1 MNTFIVLIQSLL
13 DRIRQMAQQIR
24 LKQFFADP
32 FLFLIPL
39 AILYFILMVGFGLSW
54 YKFNSQK
61 PIVKRSLHYFPF
73 PAAYVN
79 GGVVWSSQLD
89 DQVGFVTQF
98 SEKTGQSQVAVNQAP
113 AKIFDRLIENKLIER
128 EAAKNGLKVTAREVN
143 EAYKKI
149 TDQHGGEQDV
159 TKLLL
164 NLYGMTPADFKK
176 LVASELIKQKIKD
189 ELLVN
194 VKVRHILV
202 KDEKRAKDILDKL
215 KSGGKFEDLAK
226 EFSEDTNS
234 REKGG
239 DLGFIRRG
247 QLNDKFENAAF
258 GTKPGELYGDPV
270 KTDQGFEIIKVDER
284 KGKVDKTYEK
294 WLEDLKASTRVVRFV
309 KI

>member
-1 MNTFIVLIQSLL
+1 MNTLIAFFQNFTA
-13 DRIRQMAQQIR
+13 RIGQALQGVR
-24 LKQFFADP
+24 LKRLFAEP
-32 FLFLIPL
+32 ILFLIPL
-39 AILYFILMVGFGLSW
+39 IILYLILMVGFGVSW
-54 YKFNSQK
+54 YKFKSQK

-79 GGVVWSSQLD
+79 GGVVWSAQLD

-98 SEKTGQSQVAVNQAP
+98 SEKTGQSQVAVNEAP

-128 EAAKNGLKVTAREVN
+128 EANKNGVHVTTKEVDD
-143 EAYKKI
+143 AYKKI

-159 TKLLL
+159 AKLLL

-176 LVASELIKQKIKD
+176 LVASEIIKQKVKD

-194 VKVRHILV
+194 VKARHILV
-202 KDEKRAKDILDKL
+202 KDQKRGQDILDKL
-215 KSGGKFEDLAK
+215 KAGGKFEDLAK

-234 REKGG
+234 RDNGG
-239 DLGFIRRG
+239 DLGFVRRG

-258 GTKPGELYGDPV
+258 GTKPGELYGDLV
-270 KTDQGFEIIKVDER
+270 KTDQGFEIVKVDER
-284 KGKVDKTYEK
+284 KGKVDKTYEQ
-294 WLEDLKASTRVVRFV
+294 WLTDLKTSTRVIRFV